1 MRTIKTSIYNFD
13 DLSQESKNIAIG
25 NVLKT
30 LRWLYVYYYIDLG
43 RAPSIIFK
51 NGVFIKDVETAYWA
65 FDKHINKES
74 SRFDLCISDKNIPI
88 LNQYLLEFAYE
99 SIIDICKRYE
109 YLSNGETYFER
120 VNKT

>member
-30 LRWLYVYYYIDLG
+30 LMWLYVYYYIDLG

-51 NGVFIKDVETAYWA
+51 DGIFIKDVEVAYWA
-65 FDKHINKES
+65 FNEHTNLDV
-74 SRFDLCISDKNIPI
+74 LI
-88 LNQYLLEFAYE
+88 LENGLVVMLEEMLIMGNQE
-99 SIIDICKRYE
+99 II
-109 YLSNGETYFER
+109 
-120 VNKT
+120 V